1 MKKILF
7 LAVAAIIGCTAW
19 AGEMNL
25 QVENEI
31 AILRTPAENGI
42 KSLPLL
48 PAEASYA
55 AEMETETE
63 EFLPG
68 LAICRHMPQGDQ
80 QGRYYMV
87 LSLLQNEAEVFPQAQ
102 LHLLVSD
109 TMAISREDNLF
120 IGAKFYQSETAG
132 GDAIDAKVGLAFLQ
146 YDTIGDNVYAKYDVI
161 GELRFEKHE
170 PITFKY
176 RGYIT
181 FISDATN
188 KPYVPTHEKASMGI
202 EDITAATHAVRKVL
216 HNGQLLLEFT
226 TPSDVHY
233 LNVQGALLK

>member
-1 MKKILF
+1 M
-7 LAVAAIIGCTAW
+7 IGCTAW

-68 LAICRHMPQGDQ
+68 AAFCRHMPEGDQ
-80 QGRYYMV
+80 KGRYYMI
-87 LSLLQNEAEVFPQAQ
+87 LALLQSTENVFPQAQ

-132 GDAIDAKVGLAFLQ
+132 GDAIDAKVGLLFLQ
-146 YDTIGDNVYAKYDVI
+146 YDTIGSNVYAKYDVV
-161 GELRFEKHE
+161 GELQFEKHE

-176 RGYIT
+176 RGYVT
-181 FISDATN
+181 FVSDANN

-202 EDITAATHAVRKVL
+202 EDITANRTAVRKVL
-216 HNGQLLLEFT
+216 RDGQLLLELT

-233 LNVQGALLK
+233 LNMQGALLK